1 MQNVVVEY
9 RKDGNIGILIILYI
23 TLTLFSTQ
31 FLCCLMKLNLVT
43 ILWIVFLDKLESA
56 SIHKFMHDIAERW
69 RTVSMELYCVQSMLE
84 EVVAYW
90 KRWKSLSSEVENWID
105 ESQLKLDLP
114 EEQKLEYF
122 QVINHKFLH
131 KNLNYFLFI

>member
-1 MQNVVVEY
+1 
-9 RKDGNIGILIILYI
+9 
-23 TLTLFSTQ
+23 
-31 FLCCLMKLNLVT
+31 
-43 ILWIVFLDKLESA
+43 
-56 SIHKFMHDIAERW
+56 MHDIAERW
-69 RTVSMELYCVQSMLE
+69 RSISVELYCVQSMLE

-122 QVINHKFLH
+122 QVINHKFLLN
-131 KNLNYFLFI
+131 NLNYFFKFIINI